1 MKNKWII
8 LLALI
13 MVFTMLAT
21 ACSKSTAQ
29 ETTAKPAETTVAT
42 TEATTA
48 AVAPTVLKVGLDD
61 TYKPMEFIDEND
73 KLTGF
78 DIDMANALSKE
89 IGMEIEF
96 ISSEWDGIFL
106 ALDSGKF
113 DAIISSVSMTLERT
127 NKMEFTKPYLANGQL
142 IVTNPADADKVNT
155 KEDLKDM
162 AVGVQMGT
170 TSDTALTKFVEEN
183 PDFNIEVSR
192 YDDINQTFA
201 DLKTGRLNGIVVDGM
216 VAIDYAKNDPASF
229 KVSSVNLSNEPIAI
243 AVKKGNLELTQK
255 LQAGL
260 DTIKAN
266 GTLAEISVKWFG
278 ADYTSNIDETL
289 N

>member
-21 ACSKSTAQ
+21 ACSK
-29 ETTAKPAETTVAT
+29 PT

-48 AVAPTVLKVGLDD
+48 AVATPTVLKVGLDD

-73 KLTGF
+73 KLAGF

-89 IGMEIEF
+89 IGMDIEF
-96 ISSEWDGIFL
+96 ISSDWDGIFL

-113 DAIISSVSMTLERT
+113 DAVISSVSMTLERT

-155 KEDLKDM
+155 KEDLKNM

-170 TSDTALTKFVEEN
+170 TSDTALTKFVADN

-201 DLKTGRLNGIVVDGM
+201 DLKTGRLNSIVVDGM
-216 VAIDYAKNDPASF
+216 VAIDYAKNDPTSF
-229 KVSSVNLSNEPIAI
+229 KVSTVNLSNEPIAI
-243 AVKKGNLELTQK
+243 AVKKGNTELTQK

-260 DTIKAN
+260 DALKAN

>member
-1 MKNKWII
+1 MKNKFII

-13 MVFTMLAT
+13 MVFTMFAT
-21 ACSKSTAQ
+21 ACSQAPTNQ
-29 ETTAKPAETTVAT
+29 ETTAKPAETTAT
-42 TEATTA
+42 
-48 AVAPTVLKVGLDD
+48 APMVLKIGLDD

-73 KLTGF
+73 KLAGF
-78 DIDMANALSKE
+78 DIDMANALSEE
-89 IGMEIEF
+89 IGMDIEF

-113 DAIISSVSMTLERT
+113 DAVISSVSMTLERT
-127 NKMEFTKPYLANGQL
+127 GKMEFTKPYLANGQL
-142 IVTNPADADKVNT
+142 IVTSPENADKVMT

-170 TSDTALTKFVEEN
+170 TSDTALTKFIEET
-183 PDFNIEVSR
+183 PDANIEVSR

-201 DLKTGRLNGIVVDGM
+201 DLKTGRLKAIVVDGM

-229 KVSSVNLSNEPIAI
+229 KVSAVNLSNEPIAI
-243 AVKKGNLELTQK
+243 AVKKGNTELTQK

-260 DTIKAN
+260 DTLKSN

-278 ADYTSNIDETL
+278 EDYTSNIDETL
-289 N
+289 E